1 MVLVRDILC
10 SKILELFS
18 VFNLRVIGGL
28 INFSLAIDR
37 KIFGIGWKLLLLLF
51 LFGTNNFSKLYDMI
65 SHHV

>member
-1 MVLVRDILC
+1 MVLVRDILR

-37 KIFGIGWKLLLLLF
+37 KFWNWVEIIIIVVSFWYK
-51 LFGTNNFSKLYDMI
+51 
-65 SHHV
+65 